1 MYIIILN
8 NNNLLFFCLKQI
20 LVKIEENLKRLVSKE
35 IGETITMVK
44 MILSEYDSYIDILS
58 KLLANVQERV
68 MKSPIL
74 ADLPLKKS
82 DVDNIQKDIDTV
94 KNLPFMWL
102 SSHL

>member
-94 KNLPFMWL
+94 KNLPFM
-102 SSHL
+102 